1 MSTANLNIRT
11 DAEVKAEAESL
22 FNELGLNL
30 STAVNMFLRQ
40 AIRVGGIPFEVRVST
55 PSEVTAAAIAEG
67 KALIKDSNI
76 KGYNSIKDLRAAL
89 DV

>member
-55 PSEVTAAAIAEG
+55 PNEITAAAIAEG
-67 KALIKDSNI
+67 RALIKDSSI